1 MNGLVESGVSICMA
15 APRIAQQSLNSGED
29 CDVGRHMQ
37 QQRTDL
43 ALVMFN
49 PGLAQLQTMRHI
61 IIACEK

>member
-1 MNGLVESGVSICMA
+1 MNGLVESGVSICPLPA
-15 APRIAQQSLNSGED
+15 SAQQSLNSGED

-61 IIACEK
+61 IISCEK